1 MNEIDALVFWSTF
14 IRSWGVFPNWNK
26 ANEFVCRMYKDIKRL
41 HPKGQVTV
49 SVGWAWAQNHTL
61 DGSVYEGCVDYFDLH
76 LYNDSGDVPRCED
89 FKKFTAQKGK
99 KLQLGEFEQ
108 KSKSYSDSLQEKVTY
123 QFLKNA
129 KNCGF
134 QSAMSWRLSDVR
146 PGHNEEAR
154 YSYESAGQWRPALKW
169 LNTQLWAQG
178 IPTWQQYSK
187 NRRRRYSHSAW

>member
-1 MNEIDALVFWSTF
+1 
-14 IRSWGVFPNWNK
+14 
-26 ANEFVCRMYKDIKRL
+26 MYKDIKRL

-49 SVGWAWAQNHTL
+49 SVGWAWAQNHIL

-99 KLQLGEFEQ
+99 KLQLGEFGQ